1 MIAAGASPLGRGNY
15 LPAHHR
21 PDLRHV
27 PGLRPAQT
35 CYRPRRGVSEPRL
48 TPARRIRRGFD
59 ARRRASSPGS
69 SARTRCGWRARAKVP
84 ERKRSLLFWSGP
96 RRAIFPGP
104 RRGRTEPDVR
114 GVHVGYLFIEF
125 RLGTSS
131 SYVVCASCAPGRSSA
146 LLFSCGGATFACA
159 RACPPRW
166 IHPAAR
172 SPAPLSPRLR
182 HPRRCRRAVWLG
194 AFR

>member
-1 MIAAGASPLGRGNY
+1 MIAAGASPLGRGIST
-15 LPAHHR
+15 HHRPDR

-27 PGLRPAQT
+27 PGSRPAQT

-69 SARTRCGWRARAKVP
+69 SARTRCGWRARAKFQKKTVT
-84 ERKRSLLFWSGP
+84 FVWSGP
-96 RRAIFPGP
+96 RRAIFPGR
-104 RRGRTEPDVR
+104 RRGRAEPVVR

-125 RLGTSS
+125 RLETSS
-131 SYVVCASCAPGRSSA
+131 GYVVCASCAPGRSSA

-182 HPRRCRRAVWLG
+182 HPR
-194 AFR
+194 

>member
-1 MIAAGASPLGRGNY
+1 MIAAGASPLGRRNY

-21 PDLRHV
+21 PDRPDLRHV
-27 PGLRPAQT
+27 PGSRPAQT

-69 SARTRCGWRARAKVP
+69 SARTRCGWRAPGESSR
-84 ERKRSLLFWSGP
+84 RKRSLLFGP
-96 RRAIFPGP
+96 VRDAQFSRVRRRRRA
-104 RRGRTEPDVR
+104 EPVVR

-125 RLGTSS
+125 RLETSS
-131 SYVVCASCAPGRSSA
+131 RYVVCASCAPGRSSA

-182 HPRRCRRAVWLG
+182 HPR
-194 AFR
+194 